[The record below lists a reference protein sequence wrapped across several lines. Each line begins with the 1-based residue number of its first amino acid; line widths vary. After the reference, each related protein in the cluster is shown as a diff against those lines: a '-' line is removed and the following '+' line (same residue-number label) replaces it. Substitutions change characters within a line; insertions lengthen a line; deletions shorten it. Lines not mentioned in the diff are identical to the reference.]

1 MSSPIPTPTGA
12 DSETAAPAEATPAMP
27 DADVFWRF
35 PHGVLVLSRTGDVL
49 AANPAARELLGHADQ
64 LRELLDLPEAGAP
77 GRPPIAELAS
87 RVREGDELTLDAFSA
102 RSGRRLTI
110 TALALDGTPPRIVVQ
125 VRLRKRE
132 ATRAPAAAAAS
143 PAPLRVISFGRT
155 MLQRGK
161 EQARDRWL
169 EQRPGQLLKY
179 LLCRRGEV
187 VPTEAI
193 AEALWPDG
201 GPAAAGNVRHYVHR
215 LRDELEPERERRSA
229 STYVSAHRGGYRL
242 EVERLRIDSVE
253 FEQELKAGLAA
264 HTNGDREGASE
275 RLGRA
280 LDLYRGDFLAD
291 EPYATWVMDERDR
304 LRDLAYRGLRTL
316 AATATE
322 AGDLDAALAHTRRLA
337 ELEPYDTDIER
348 ELLTLLLRQGRR
360 TEASRRFQVLRR
372 RMLREFGEEPGFDLG
387 ELREASLAP
396 LQRA

>member
-1 MSSPIPTPTGA
+1 
-12 DSETAAPAEATPAMP
+12 MP

-35 PHGVLVLSRTGDVL
+35 PHGVLVLSLTGDVL

-64 LRELLDLPEAGAP
+64 LRELLDLPAVGPAGRQPFA
-77 GRPPIAELAS
+77 ALAS
-87 RVREGDELTLDAFSA
+87 RVREGDELTLDARSA
-102 RSGRRLTI
+102 GSGRRLTL
-110 TALALDGTPPRIVVQ
+110 TALALDGDPPRIVVQ
-125 VRLRKRE
+125 VRLRE
-132 ATRAPAAAAAS
+132 GAAAPAAATS
-143 PAPLRVISFGRT
+143 APLRVLTFGRT
-155 MLQRGK
+155 MLQRGD
-161 EQARDRWL
+161 EQTRERWL

-242 EVERLRIDSVE
+242 EVERLRIDAVE
-253 FEQELKAGLAA
+253 FEQELKGGLAA
-264 HTNGDREGASE
+264 HSAGNHEAASE
-275 RLGRA
+275 KLGRA
-280 LDLYRGDFLAD
+280 LDLYGGDFLAD

-304 LRDLAYRGLRTL
+304 LRDLAYRGLRAL
-316 AATATE
+316 AAMASK
-322 AGDLDAALAHTRRLA
+322 AGDLDAAISHTRRLA

-360 TEASRRFQVLRR
+360 SEASRRFQVLRR
-372 RMLREFGEEPGFDLG
+372 RMLREFGEEPDFDLG

>member
-1 MSSPIPTPTGA
+1 MPSPIPTPRGA
-12 DSETAAPAEATPAMP
+12 DSESTAPAEAAPAMP

-64 LRELLDLPEAGAP
+64 LRELLDLPEAGAS
-77 GRPPIAELAS
+77 GRHPVAELAS
-87 RVREGDELTLDAFSA
+87 RVREGDELTLDACSA
-102 RSGRRLTI
+102 RSGRRLTL
-110 TALALDGTPPRIVVQ
+110 TALALDGDPPRIVVQ
-125 VRLRKRE
+125 VRLRQRE
-132 ATRAPAAAAAS
+132 ATPSPAAA
-143 PAPLRVISFGRT
+143 PPPLRVLSFGRT
-155 MLQRGK
+155 VLQRGE
-161 EQARDRWL
+161 EQARERWL

-193 AEALWPDG
+193 AEALWPNG

-215 LRDELEPERERRSA
+215 LRDELEPERGRRST

-242 EVERLRIDSVE
+242 EVERLQIDSVE

-264 HTNGDREGASE
+264 HAKGDREGAGE

-316 AATATE
+316 AATASE

-348 ELLTLLLRQGRR
+348 DLLTLLLRQGRR
-360 TEASRRFQVLRR
+360 SEASRRFQVLRR